1 MHVSRSL
8 VLPHPKMEGLK
19 TWPMTSQA
27 FPGGN
32 FDPKQDADDF
42 RMTALRETFE
52 ETGILLVEPT
62 TATTTATTTTNA
74 SPLPPLLLL
83 PEPEQLAA
91 ARLAIH
97 SRTDPLTLPDFL
109 AQHRL
114 RAPVDRLVPFS
125 QWVTPESA
133 AVRFH
138 TRFFVLFVEE
148 LGLGPGLGLGLGL
161 GSGGEVVGG
170 VVKQAQRTP
179 SPLPPPTPKAKVESI
194 DEVAAA
200 ATATDA
206 NVLVQNPTAD
216 GGVEV
221 ISASW
226 IHPRELFAAF
236 RRGELALFPPQFYLL
251 TTLGDLLTSMH
262 QEGHQGGGSNRT
274 AVLRSRVGGGGGFG
288 SRVFNPRPI
297 GFTEEGG
304 KGQRSILAYEGDE
317 LRGGKVG
324 DRHRCLVLYQGRV
337 SWQGFHSAVAACY

>member
-1 MHVSRSL
+1 MA
-8 VLPHPKMEGLK
+8 LP
-19 TWPMTSQA
+19 SQA

-62 TATTTATTTTNA
+62 TTTTNA
-74 SPLPPLLLL
+74 PL
-83 PEPEQLAA
+83 PEPEQLAV

-97 SRTDPLTLPDFL
+97 SRTDPLTFPDFL

-114 RAPVDRLVPFS
+114 CAPVDRLVPFS

-148 LGLGPGLGLGLGL
+148 LGFGFGLGGLGLGGLGL
-161 GSGGEVVGG
+161 GSGGVGG
-170 VVKQAQRTP
+170 VVKQAQRPP
-179 SPLPPPTPKAKVESI
+179 SPLPPKVEGA
-194 DEVAAA
+194 DVGANA
-200 ATATDA
+200 DA
-206 NVLVQNPTAD
+206 DADVLVQNPTAD
-216 GGVEV
+216 GGIEV

-236 RRGELALFPPQFYLL
+236 RKGELALFPPQVYLL
-251 TTLGDLLTSMH
+251 TTLEELLTSMH

-274 AVLRSRVGGGGGFG
+274 AVLRSRVGGGGGGFG
-288 SRVFNPRPI
+288 SRLFNPRPI

-317 LRGGKVG
+317 LRGGKAG
-324 DRHRCLVLYQGRV
+324 DRHRCLILYQGRV
-337 SWQGFHSAVAACY
+337 SWQAFHSAAAACY